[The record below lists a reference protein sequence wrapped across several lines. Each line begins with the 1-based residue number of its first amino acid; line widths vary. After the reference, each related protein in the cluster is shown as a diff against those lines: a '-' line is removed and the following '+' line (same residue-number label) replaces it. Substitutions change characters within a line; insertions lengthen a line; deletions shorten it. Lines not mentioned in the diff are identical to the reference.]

1 MIQNVTTS
9 SVAPFEENF
18 VIATVA
24 SAASQPPSHLRSMVI
39 DDTPEPEGIEVGMRS
54 LSIRTVNSNSQ
65 RESASLLVN
74 KRYAWRGYQCNG
86 VPDHQT
92 SDCVTLVGSDDDVTV
107 GTMTI
112 GFDGPQGILADDAF
126 SDVIDQVRNN
136 GREIC
141 EFTKLAMESS
151 PKSMQTLA
159 SMVHVAYILARR
171 VRGADDVFIEV
182 NPRHVR
188 YYQRMLGFKVVG
200 MARENRRVHAPGV
213 LLSLDLA
220 WGLEQIAKFNGC
232 GALAMGEK
240 SLYPFFYSVEE
251 ENRIFH
257 RLRHQVQ

>member
-1 MIQNVTTS
+1 M
-9 SVAPFEENF
+9 FG
-18 VIATVA
+18 TVA
-24 SAASQPPSHLRSMVI
+24 TAASQSQPHLLRSMVI
-39 DDTPEPEGIEVGMRS
+39 DEPSEPEGIEVGTRS
-54 LSIRTVNSNSQ
+54 LSIRTVNSDSQ
-65 RESASLLVN
+65 HESASLLVN

-92 SDCVTLVGSDDDVTV
+92 SDSVTLIGSDEGLTV

-126 SDVIDQVRNN
+126 SDVTDQARNA

-171 VRGADDVFIEV
+171 VRGADEAFIEV

-200 MARENRRVHAPGV
+200 QARENRRVSAPGV

-232 GALAMGEK
+232 GALAVGEK

-257 RLRHQVQ
+257 RLKHQVQ